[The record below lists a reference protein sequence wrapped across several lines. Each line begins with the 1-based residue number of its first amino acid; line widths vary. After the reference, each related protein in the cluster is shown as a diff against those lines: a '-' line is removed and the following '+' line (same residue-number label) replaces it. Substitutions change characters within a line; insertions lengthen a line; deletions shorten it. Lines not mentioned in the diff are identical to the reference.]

1 MPARSLPPLSLPLSY
16 ARHGRISSTLTL
28 LLLLWS
34 SLSPKPGIAA
44 QILTD
49 AVALNCTQT
58 ESQLLACSYRLLNSA
73 GPSTVEAVVGNKA
86 LEVTAASQYPAADSI
101 TAVLLVVDTS
111 DPGRQDVI
119 NKNATQIARI
129 LEKTGSHHRVGLANF
144 DKELVVN
151 VPVGGTA
158 NDIIAAAQSLK
169 AVGMT
174 TELYRS
180 TIRAI
185 EALAQTAADRKVL
198 VLMSDGQAEDRAY
211 FHEDVVRTAIK
222 HGVII
227 NSLGFPRSTP
237 LSVALQTLRRL
248 SEETGGSYIETDNS
262 YELPAT
268 YMQAPF
274 ANIDRGGKFIIDL
287 TPLESIQPVPQTV
300 QVRFAGTGIA
310 VPVPVTINEV
320 IKPAPTSVVIAAP
333 VTPSVD
339 STPLPSAPV
348 PGLTESS
355 LVDTLLWYGL
365 PVALIILSL
374 MTLFTLILLYRRQGV
389 PAARTVSIVTELH
402 KPQAYLISED
412 DSRKRFPISNAT
424 CRIGRSRDNDMTLN
438 DNSVSRKHAEIRRN
452 FKGQFVL
459 YDRDS
464 SNGVYVNKRKI
475 REHKLVEGDIIEI
488 GDVMLRFTQEPPY
501 PASVT
506 ALH

>member
-1 MPARSLPPLSLPLSY
+1 MA
-16 ARHGRISSTLTL
+16 
-28 LLLLWS
+28 
-34 SLSPKPGIAA
+34 
-44 QILTD
+44 
-49 AVALNCTQT
+49 
-58 ESQLLACSYRLLNSA
+58 
-73 GPSTVEAVVGNKA
+73 GNKS
-86 LEVTAASQYPAADSI
+86 LEITANSQYPAADSI

-119 NKNATQIARI
+119 HKNATQIVQI
-129 LEKTGSHHRVGLANF
+129 LGKTGSHHRVGLANF

-158 NDIIAAAQSLK
+158 NDIIAAARSLK

-222 HGVII
+222 HGVVI
-227 NSLGFPRSTP
+227 NSLGFPRSTA

-248 SEETGGSYIETDNS
+248 SEETGGVYIETDNS
-262 YELPAT
+262 SELPDAF
-268 YMQAPF
+268 MQSPF

-287 TPLESIQPVPQTV
+287 TPLESIQPVPQAV
-300 QVRFAGTGIA
+300 QIRFAGTGIA
-310 VPVPVTINEV
+310 VAVPVTIKEV
-320 IKPAPTSVVIAAP
+320 FKPAPTSVVIAAP
-333 VTPSVD
+333 VTPSVI
-339 STPLPSAPV
+339 STPLPSSPV
-348 PGLTESS
+348 PGVTENS
-355 LVDTLLWYGL
+355 LIDTLLWYGL
-365 PVALIILSL
+365 PVALIVLSL

-389 PAARTVSIVTELH
+389 PAAQTVSVVADPK
-402 KPQAYLISED
+402 KPLAYLISED
-412 DSRKRFPISNAT
+412 DSRKRFPISSAT
-424 CRIGRSRDNDMTLN
+424 CRIGRSRDNDMTLI

-459 YDRDS
+459 YDRES

-475 REHKLVEGDIIEI
+475 HEHKLAEGDIIEI
-488 GDVMLRFTQEPPY
+488 GDVMLRFSQEPPY
-501 PASVT
+501 TASVS
-506 ALH
+506 ALR